1 MVVRW
6 QVTGYDF
13 CRREPARRSW
23 WGYRKMLFFTPTIIF
38 GGLPY
43 AVKNTDIFDNF
54 SGPLK
59 I

>member
-1 MVVRW
+1 MTSVGENRRADLGGATENVV
-6 QVTGYDF
+6 
-13 CRREPARRSW
+13 
-23 WGYRKMLFFTPTIIF
+23 FFTPTIIF